1 MSRRSPRIPE
11 DDEISFIS
19 MQELAPTPIEDD
31 GDDDDYLNLTLP
43 HIQPVE
49 KRATHLSA
57 SIGPYNNPSTR
68 SLAFW
73 RRSPLTQLDGGAI
86 QC

>member
-1 MSRRSPRIPE
+1 MYRQSPRIPE

-31 GDDDDYLNLTLP
+31 DYLNLSLP
-43 HIQPVE
+43 HMQPVE
-49 KRATHLSA
+49 RKSSDLSA
-57 SIGPYNNPSTR
+57 SNQSISSHNSASPR

-73 RRSPLTQLDGGAI
+73 RQSPPSTPLGEVTM
-86 QC
+86 